1 MEFSRSASPLM
12 EGLLIFITIFIRIN
26 NDFGVV
32 TLYYLVLL
40 KILLYLDKPT
50 KSYIKDKNNIFIF

>member
-32 TLYYLVLL
+32 TLYCLVL
-40 KILLYLDKPT
+40 
-50 KSYIKDKNNIFIF
+50 